1 MVWVEVRQ
9 WGDGDSALSKRS
21 NAREMNKFT
30 ERSNRKS
37 SISDVL
43 TIGASMILVV
53 EFMPEMKGMPP
64 LFTFLRLRAVCRCMV
79 WPGIRCMMRRLN
91 YLIYLGRARLK
102 IGFPLESE
110 SVESWDSEKVSFLKE
125 THEGRMFYNLTKI
138 LASGVLR
145 QMWAPTSPS
154 PAERSFYRTRLE
166 GLTGHNAGSHN
177 GVLFDVRTG
186 RPLGMT
192 AGYWGYLQKRTQE
205 AGFGWIDGVLHF

>member
-9 WGDGDSALSKRS
+9 WGDGDSALSKGS
-21 NAREMNKFT
+21 NAREI
-30 ERSNRKS
+30 NRKS

-79 WPGIRCMMRRLN
+79 WPGLRCMMRRLN
-91 YLIYLGRARLK
+91 YLIFLGRARLT
-102 IGFPLESE
+102 IEFPLDKFIE
-110 SVESWDSEKVSFLKE
+110 SVEFWDSEKVRFLKE
-125 THEGRMFYNLTKI
+125 THERRRFYNLTKI

-154 PAERSFYRTRLE
+154 PVERSCYRTRLE
-166 GLTGHNAGSHN
+166 GLTGHNDGSHN
-177 GVLFDVRTG
+177 GILFDVRTD